1 MKGSKK
7 LHGRRM
13 DLITYAVSN
22 RLQENGELLT
32 YMDKDSIPKNVVEKS
47 FEKLMNNHSDEHAT
61 QLVEDYKS
69 YLRENVGVAIT
80 PKDDGLH
87 VKGEINDDVVEI
99 IELVHGETPESIVEG
114 LVKDTINV
122 LNPEQQVTIKNIT
135 LRDKI
140 VRLKQTVDH
149 TTSIIEHIEGVG
161 RVSFEEPTK
170 TTVVE
175 LEHIPEPPKVEHTE
189 EITEPKEEIKVE
201 AHDITDDIDLDVF
214 DTHHE
219 SAQEEKVD
227 NEPKEVTSEPLKEDT
242 KGQLKNIWAKFM
254 EDLDNSQIL
263 ESLNIDKNELTASL

>member
-1 MKGSKK
+1 M
-7 LHGRRM
+7 
-13 DLITYAVSN
+13 
-22 RLQENGELLT
+22 
-32 YMDKDSIPKNVVEKS
+32 
-47 FEKLMNNHSDEHAT
+47 
-61 QLVEDYKS
+61 
-69 YLRENVGVAIT
+69 
-80 PKDDGLH
+80 
-87 VKGEINDDVVEI
+87 
-99 IELVHGETPESIVEG
+99 
-114 LVKDTINV
+114 VKDTINV

-140 VRLKQTVDH
+140 VRLKQTVDY

-175 LEHIPEPPKVEHTE
+175 LEQIPEPPKVEHTE
-189 EITEPKEEIKVE
+189 ENTEPKEETE
-201 AHDITDDIDLDVF
+201 AYAHDITDDIDLDVF

-219 SAQEEKVD
+219 SAQEETVD
-227 NEPKEVTSEPLKEDT
+227 SEPKEVTNEPIKEDT

>member
-1 MKGSKK
+1 
-7 LHGRRM
+7 
-13 DLITYAVSN
+13 
-22 RLQENGELLT
+22 
-32 YMDKDSIPKNVVEKS
+32 
-47 FEKLMNNHSDEHAT
+47 MNAT

-175 LEHIPEPPKVEHTE
+175 LEQIPEPPKVEHTE

-214 DTHHE
+214 DTYHE
-219 SAQEEKVD
+219 RVQEEKVD
-227 NEPKEVTSEPLKEDT
+227 SEPKEVTNEPTKEDT